1 MGAFLIP
8 ERSDAVAREADFS
21 ELEKFF
27 KNWQDAYKDFDEFL
41 KKFLLEM
48 ALRAI
53 AKIKPK
59 TPVDTG
65 ALRNMWGIGSQE
77 IVLRA
82 ATESTVEIDPER
94 STIAS
99 IDVIGNNFEVV
110 IWNGMDY
117 ASFVEFGARNVDG
130 SWRDGYFMMT
140 ISISEVERAM
150 PARFDKAFKSYLQ
163 AKGAA

>member
-1 MGAFLIP
+1 M
-8 ERSDAVAREADFS
+8 SREADFS

-27 KNWQDAYKDFDEFL
+27 KNWQDAYNDFDTFL
-41 KKFLLEM
+41 KQFLLEM

-82 ATESTVEIDPER
+82 AKEEGKVEIDPER

-130 SWRDGYFMMT
+130 RWNDGRFMMT
-140 ISISEVERAM
+140 VGIDQIQKQM
-150 PARFDKAFKSYLQ
+150 PARFDKAFKAYLQ
-163 AKGAA
+163 SKGAT

>member
-1 MGAFLIP
+1 MP
-8 ERSDAVAREADFS
+8 ERSVAMSREADFS

-27 KNWQDAYKDFDEFL
+27 KNWQDAYNDFDTFL
-41 KKFLLEM
+41 KQFLLEM

-65 ALRNMWGIGSQE
+65 ALRNMWGVGSQE

-82 ATESTVEIDPER
+82 AKEEGKVEIDPER

-130 SWRDGYFMMT
+130 SWRDGFFMMT
-140 ISISEVERAM
+140 VSIDEVQRQM
-150 PARFDKAFKSYLQ
+150 PARFDKAFKAYLQ
-163 AKGAA
+163 SKGAT